1 MNDGIMAIAL
11 ASLMA
16 LAGAAPIKAQEGTP
30 EEFMA
35 KQFYGNRIKG
45 GSVLLSGTF
54 QRTGFQ
60 SDNLT
65 GVTSN
70 VGLGVG
76 VGLSENFALSGS
88 FIREEFSEIF
98 GYASSIDGKANTF
111 QVGFRYLPN
120 TFGGFV
126 QLYTGLDFFR
136 RAEEISEFSTALGG
150 FSDRDVV
157 YIGLNAPLGCTFW
170 ISTFMAINLEL
181 VNISIS
187 KDVDDDEG
195 TTGVLDMNLTLTNP
209 TFGVTF
215 LVNGKKP

>member
-1 MNDGIMAIAL
+1 MRDGIMAIAL

-16 LAGAAPIKAQEGTP
+16 LAGAVPIAAQEGTP
-30 EEFMA
+30 EEWMT

-76 VGLSENFALSGS
+76 LGLSENFALSGS
-88 FIREEFSEIF
+88 FIWEDLNDSPSNSNFD
-98 GYASSIDGKANTF
+98 YTANTF
-111 QVGFRYLPN
+111 QVGLRYLPN

-136 RAEEISEFSTALGG
+136 RAEELKPFPPSGPSEIDEL
-150 FSDRDVV
+150 VI
-157 YIGLNAPLGCTFW
+157 IGLNAPLGCTFW
-170 ISTFMAINLEL
+170 ISTFMAINIEL
-181 VNISIS
+181 VSVSVAKNI
-187 KDVDDDEG
+187 DDNEG
-195 TTGVLDMNLTLTNP
+195 KSGILNMDLSLTNP